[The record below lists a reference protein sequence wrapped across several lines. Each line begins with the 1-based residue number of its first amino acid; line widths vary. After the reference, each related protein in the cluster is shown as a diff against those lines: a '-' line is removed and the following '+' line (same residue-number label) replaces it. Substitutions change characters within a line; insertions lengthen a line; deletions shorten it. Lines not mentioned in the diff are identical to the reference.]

1 MSEEYRE
8 GELYGYYR
16 SLPTVIGVFFSDDT
30 TSIKWPDG
38 TVETFFKNSDKDVW
52 FRRLV
57 LKNKDYRA

>member
-52 FRRLV
+52 FRRLFI
-57 LKNKDYRA
+57 